1 MIMNMMEDDCWEC
14 STNNVIKVPC
24 RLVIRDSVKK
34 YDTLLLIV
42 NQQKNIIF
50 YKTFLY
56 RNLQLVTL
64 HNLQINLHIT

>member
-1 MIMNMMEDDCWEC
+1 MNMMEDDCWEC

-50 YKTFLY
+50 YKNVFIQESTACY
-56 RNLQLVTL
+56 ST
-64 HNLQINLHIT
+64 